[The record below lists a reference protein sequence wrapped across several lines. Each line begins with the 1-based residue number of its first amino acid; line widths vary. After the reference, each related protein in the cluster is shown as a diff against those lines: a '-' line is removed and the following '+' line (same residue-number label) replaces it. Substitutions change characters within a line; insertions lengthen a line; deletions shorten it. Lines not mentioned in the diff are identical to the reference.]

1 MFPQVLMGMASR
13 GWLRMLRRFD
23 RSAQEVYR
31 MCFLARSGE
40 LGILE
45 ALSQEAASPVQLAV
59 RLKLGAEQL
68 PSLDALL
75 KFGES
80 LGELGSRGGVYR
92 LKGWMAKSFVKP
104 ENDPWAAFA
113 IEVATLHVRC
123 FLEASGAQGR
133 SQEVARVT
141 DALAPVISR
150 SSRIAEPLVE
160 SAVRTVVPGNGAFRI
175 LEIGCGTGVHVLSA
189 LRRNPE
195 AQVTAVEREADVVAQ
210 AKARL
215 AEAGLS
221 GRCDLLHAD
230 VRDLSFGQEFDLITL
245 YNNIYYFQDDKRA
258 ELLAQLRGWLKP
270 GGGIALTSP
279 CSEGRGAF
287 SRLMLLWSTLC
298 VGVGLMPGQET
309 LCEVLRGAG
318 YSGVGARALLPGGD
332 YVLFQGQAR

>member
-1 MFPQVLMGMASR
+1 MFLHVLMGMASR

-31 MCFLARSGE
+31 MCFLARAGE
-40 LGILE
+40 LRILE
-45 ALSQEAASPVQLAV
+45 ALSQEAASPGQLAA

-80 LGELGSRGGVYR
+80 LGELDSRGGVYS
-92 LKGWMAKSFVKP
+92 LKGWMAKSFAKP

-123 FLEASGAQGR
+123 FLEASGAAGR

-141 DALAPVISR
+141 DAIAPVISR

-160 SAVRTVVPGNGAFRI
+160 SAVRTLVPGKGPFRI

-195 AQVTAVEREADVVAQ
+195 VHVTAVEREADVVAQ
-210 AKARL
+210 AKALL
-215 AEAGLS
+215 AGAGMS

-230 VRDLSFGQEFDLITL
+230 VRDLSFGQDFDLITL
-245 YNNIYYFQDDKRA
+245 YNNIYYFEDGKRVN
-258 ELLAQLRGWLKP
+258 LLAQLRGWLKP
-270 GGGIALTSP
+270 GGRIALTSP

-287 SRLMLLWSTLC
+287 SRFMLLWSTLC
-298 VGVGLMPGQET
+298 AGVGLMPGQNT
-309 LCEVLRGAG
+309 LCEVLREAG
-318 YSGVGARALLPGGD
+318 YSEVGTRDLLPGGD
-332 YVLFQGQAR
+332 YVLFLGQAR